1 MGMAVDH
8 LVGDGG
14 GHVGEAEGAGL
25 ACHLGVVN
33 DLQQKIAQL
42 FLERRKVV
50 ALDGVGYLV
59 GLFDGIRR
67 DGAEGLVDVPRTAV
81 LAIAQPRHDREQA
94 GHRLVGQRVRRG
106 AVGRYGV
113 RTHLRLSYNK
123 YYDKYK

>member
-1 MGMAVDH
+1 VVD
-8 LVGDGG
+8 
-14 GHVGEAEGAGL
+14 
-25 ACHLGVVN
+25 

-50 ALDGVGYLV
+50 ALDGVGHLV

-106 AVGRYGV
+106 TVGRYGV
-113 RTHLRLSYNK
+113 CTHLRLSYIK